1 MKAGPTERGF
11 SWWSHYLFDRPEVK
25 TFIFP
30 SSSVKRENERFKV
43 SCPQVACV
51 QTSPVSLLPIFF
63 WGRGHVCTQATHK
76 QTSLSSADSTT
87 GKLTQ
92 TPFIGDSFSEF
103 SPRHER
109 KIITF
114 MMYRRPTTVQQNKD
128 VKWTQMACESTCKW
142 FQVWISIG
150 WIWAS
155 RVIKF
160 GRRFRR
166 IWQSNKFSDQEKALC
181 EKF

>member
-11 SWWSHYLFDRPEVK
+11 SWWSHYLFDRPKVK

-142 FQVWISIG
+142 VSGLDKYWVDMSF
-150 WIWAS
+150 S
-155 RVIKF
+155 RY
-160 GRRFRR
+160 
-166 IWQSNKFSDQEKALC
+166 
-181 EKF
+181 